1 MRRKRHRPIFVR
13 KCDYCGTELQLNE
26 PNSDSYVVTVE
37 HKYFCKIHY
46 VGEEPIKDCLED
58 YIRSKNVRKIEKEK
72 EQRRLQSN
80 CKEQFQKEQKEKKEV
95 RLKNLAKLEA
105 YQKELKLKQRMK
117 EMCDEMY
124 IQALFVVSSSS
135 AHERLKH

>member
-13 KCDYCGTELQLNE
+13 NCDYCGTQLQTNE
-26 PNSDSYVVTVE
+26 PNSDSYVITAE
-37 HKYFCKIHY
+37 HKIFCKIHY
-46 VGEEPIKDCLED
+46 VGEPPIKDCLED

-80 CKEQFQKEQKEKKEV
+80 CEKQPEEIKKEKEI

-105 YQKELKLKQRMK
+105 YQKELKLKQWRQRATK
-117 EMCDEMY
+117 
-124 IQALFVVSSSS
+124 
-135 AHERLKH
+135 